1 MTTGSRPH
9 HAPAPADVTSLLRL
23 LAEATDSRVFFAT
36 LRRALPR
43 VLPATRVDLLA
54 CDWPGAHMALAGAA
68 GAAPPDEVTVSAAA
82 FATWLCEADYP
93 VIATLPLSGA
103 GRHLGWLVLSRPRGL
118 LDPLVLASAGQL
130 AALLTLRLLYDQS
143 RDDLEAR
150 DQQTALLDRRLREH
164 EHSRLRATLAVGAA
178 HDIGNLFASVMG
190 YAQMLQHD
198 APDELQRDLQAILL
212 AASDGHF
219 LLRRML
225 ASTPS
230 LTIGPSTQV
239 VVTLPA
245 LIQDALSLTR
255 PFWEP
260 QPQIAIRTLM
270 AATPPVQ
277 AHAAELREVLVNL
290 IINAVAAMPSGG
302 TLTLRCFAVDERV
315 VLEVIDTGRGIAREH
330 QATIF
335 QPFTSTRAGGH
346 GLGLSVSRAI
356 VEGYGGTLTIRSAP
370 GQGATFALALP
381 AARAREGSS
390 EFQPAAART
399 RAISG

>member
-1 MTTGSRPH
+1 MTTGSRTHPT
-9 HAPAPADVTSLLRL
+9 PDPADVTSLLRL
-23 LAEATDSRVFFAT
+23 LAEAADSRAFFAT

-43 VLPATRVDLLA
+43 LLPATRVDLLA
-54 CDWPGAHMALAGAA
+54 RDRPGGAHMALSGAA
-68 GAAPPDEVTVSAAA
+68 DAAPPDEATVSAAT
-82 FATWLCEADYP
+82 FAAWLCEIDYP

-103 GRHLGWLVLSRPRGL
+103 GQPQGWLVLARRRGL

-130 AALLTLRLLYDQS
+130 AALIALRLLYDQS
-143 RDDLEAR
+143 RDDLAAR
-150 DQQTALLDRRLREH
+150 DQHAALLERRLREH
-164 EHSRLRATLAVGAA
+164 ENARLRATLAVGAA

-190 YAQMLQHD
+190 YAQILQHA
-198 APDELQRDLQAILL
+198 APDDLQRDLRTILL

-225 ASTPS
+225 SSTPP
-230 LTIGPSTQV
+230 LAVGMTAQ

-260 QPQIAIRTLM
+260 RPRIAIRTLM
-270 AATPPVQ
+270 APTPPVQ
-277 AHAAELREVLVNL
+277 AHAADLREVLVNL
-290 IINAVAAMPSGG
+290 IINAVAAMPNGG
-302 TLTLRCFAVDERV
+302 ALTLRCFAVDERV

-330 QATIF
+330 QAAIF
-335 QPFTSTRAGGH
+335 QPFTTTREGGH

-370 GQGATFALALP
+370 GQGATFALTLP
-381 AARAREGSS
+381 AARAREGTN
-390 EFQPAAART
+390 ELAPLAART
-399 RAISG
+399 RAVSG

>member
-1 MTTGSRPH
+1 MTTGS
-9 HAPAPADVTSLLRL
+9 PAAAADVTSLLRL
-23 LAEATDSRVFFAT
+23 LAEAADSRAFFAT
-36 LRRALPR
+36 LGRALPR

-54 CDWPGAHMALAGAA
+54 RDWPGGTHMALAGAA
-68 GAAPPDEVTVSAAA
+68 STAPPDAATISAAT
-82 FATWLCEADYP
+82 FAAWLRENDYP

-103 GRHLGWLVLSRPRGL
+103 GQHLGWLVLSRPRGL
-118 LDPLVLASAGQL
+118 IEPLMLASAGQL
-130 AALLTLRLLYDQS
+130 AALIAMRLLYDQS
-143 RDDLEAR
+143 RDDLAAR
-150 DQQTALLDRRLREH
+150 DQQAALLERRLREQ
-164 EHSRLRATLAVGAA
+164 EHTRLRATLAVGAA

-190 YAQMLQHD
+190 YAQILQHD
-198 APDELQRDLQAILL
+198 APDELQRDLRAILL

-225 ASTPS
+225 ASTPLATGTS
-230 LTIGPSTQV
+230 AQ

-260 QPQIAIRTLM
+260 RPKIAIHTLM
-270 AATPPVQ
+270 ATTQPVQ

-315 VLEVIDTGRGIAREH
+315 ILEVIDTGCGIAREH
-330 QATIF
+330 QAAIF
-335 QPFTSTRAGGH
+335 QPFTSMREGGH

-381 AARAREGSS
+381 AARAHDGSS
-390 EFQPAAART
+390 ELQPAAART

>member
-1 MTTGSRPH
+1 MTTGSRTHQTPD
-9 HAPAPADVTSLLRL
+9 PADVTSLLRL
-23 LAEATDSRVFFAT
+23 LTEAADSRAFFAR

-43 VLPATRVDLLA
+43 LLPATRVDLLA
-54 CDWPGAHMALAGAA
+54 HDWPGGTHMALSGAA
-68 GAAPPDEVTVSAAA
+68 GAAPPDEATASASTFAA
-82 FATWLCEADYP
+82 WLCETDYP

-103 GRHLGWLVLSRPRGL
+103 GQHQGWLVLARRRGVL
-118 LDPLVLASAGQL
+118 NPAVLASAGQL
-130 AALLTLRLLYDQS
+130 AALIALRLLYDQS
-143 RDDLEAR
+143 RNDLAAR
-150 DQQTALLDRRLREH
+150 DQQAALLERRLREY
-164 EHSRLRATLAVGAA
+164 ENARLRATLAMGAA

-190 YAQMLQHD
+190 HAQILQHD
-198 APDELQRDLQAILL
+198 APTDLQRDLRTILL

-225 ASTPS
+225 SSTPPQPVG
-230 LTIGPSTQV
+230 TITQ

-260 QPQIAIRTLM
+260 RSKIAIRTLM
-270 AATPPVQ
+270 APTPPVQ

-302 TLTLRCFAVDERV
+302 ALTLRGFAVDERV

-330 QATIF
+330 QAAIF
-335 QPFTSTRAGGH
+335 QPFTTTREGGH
-346 GLGLSVSRAI
+346 GLGLSISRAI

-381 AARAREGSS
+381 AARAREGSN
-390 EFQPAAART
+390 EFQPAART